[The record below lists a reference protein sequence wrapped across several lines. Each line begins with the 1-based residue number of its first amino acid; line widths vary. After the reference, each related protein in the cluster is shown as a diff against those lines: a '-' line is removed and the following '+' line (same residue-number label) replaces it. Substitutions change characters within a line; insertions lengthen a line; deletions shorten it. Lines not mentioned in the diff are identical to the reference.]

1 MAHPQHRFRVSL
13 NLPNRLTLGR
23 LALCVLFV
31 FTLSLE
37 PETFA
42 FSRTT
47 ALVIFIIASLTDW
60 LDGEIA
66 RRRNLVTDLG
76 KLLDPLADKI
86 LISAAFVCLIGDPYG
101 APMWMVVA
109 IISREFLITGL
120 RIVAAQRGYIMAAEK
135 AGKHK
140 TISQIVVV
148 IVALVLDS
156 SVELHI
162 GDSTF
167 LDLLDEIQPYLLWI
181 TLLITVGSGA
191 VYFYRNRSLFSYDE
205 EGDEPELQ
213 VPPVLPGVAAVPVL
227 ASAVA
232 TAPAAAVTAKPA
244 FKEWQAVVAVL
255 GSGRQTL
262 ILRKGGIAEGRGGF
276 EVKHERFWLLPTRF
290 HQQGEKLLVE
300 DAASLPVPGAAE
312 DAEVRIDYFAEVV
325 KVAHLTRWEEVE
337 KLEPFHIWK
346 PETIRERFDYKEPGI
361 HAILVR
367 VHRLRLPV
375 TLPWAKGFDGCKSWV
390 ELPLD
395 WDGRLADPVL
405 DDGVFAALR
414 ARIEA
419 ALPLPPV

>member
-23 LALCVLFV
+23 LGLCVLFV
-31 FTLSLE
+31 FALSLE

-162 GDSTF
+162 GASTF
-167 LDLLDEIQPYLLWI
+167 LDLLDEIQPFLLWI
-181 TLLITVGSGA
+181 TLAITVGSGA
-191 VYFYRNRSLFSYDE
+191 IYFYRNRSLFSYDE
-205 EGDEPELQ
+205 EGDEPESM
-213 VPPVLPGVAAVPVL
+213 VPPVLPETAAVP
-227 ASAVA
+227 AIADA
-232 TAPAAAVTAKPA
+232 GMAQAA

-255 GSGRQTL
+255 GSGRQAL

-290 HQQGEKLLVE
+290 HQQGEKLLIE
-300 DAASLPVPGAAE
+300 DAATLPVSGAAE
-312 DAEVRIDYFAEVV
+312 DAEVRIEFFAEAVQ
-325 KVAHLTRWEEVE
+325 VAHLTRWEQVE
-337 KLEPFHIWK
+337 KLESFHIWK

-375 TLPWAKGFDGCKSWV
+375 TLAWTKAFDGCKSWV

-395 WDGRLADPVL
+395 WNGRPSEPVL